1 MTHPGLMVVGTL
13 AILAVIPAL
22 AIQYRDFLDRAG
34 QRSVIGLTVLISAGS
49 LGAWLVISSFIPSVW
64 RSPLEPPTAAL
75 AAVAGFLASLTIRDT
90 TSRSLPAVVFSIGW
104 TTLVFAPIAII
115 VLFPTSVG
123 IPLTAGPLDLGG
135 ALPVQ
140 VAVGACALTVLTAG
154 RRGAATDRAH
164 ARQGWG
170 LWLLSGLVIW
180 AGWLLGF
187 VGLELTIDSVITP
200 RIIENSLIAPVFGII
215 GWLVAQRIVNRTTT
229 ANAAVAGMLSGIV
242 AISAGVAYF
251 TPLWSGITGSV
262 AGLAGALFVYG
273 RIRRTGRHAWFLVG
287 AHLVAASIGLLMVGI
302 FGLGLGLIYTGQTTL
317 FEVQFV
323 SIIAVVLWSG
333 LVSSVLWI
341 GVRRSTRHGSP
352 GALRLREPGTTGVE
366 HRPGASERP

>member
-1 MTHPGLMVVGTL
+1 M
-13 AILAVIPAL
+13 
-22 AIQYRDFLDRAG
+22 
-34 QRSVIGLTVLISAGS
+34 
-49 LGAWLVISSFIPSVW
+49 
-64 RSPLEPPTAAL
+64 
-75 AAVAGFLASLTIRDT
+75 
-90 TSRSLPAVVFSIGW
+90 
-104 TTLVFAPIAII
+104 
-115 VLFPTSVG
+115 
-123 IPLTAGPLDLGG
+123 
-135 ALPVQ
+135 
-140 VAVGACALTVLTAG
+140 
-154 RRGAATDRAH
+154 
-164 ARQGWG
+164 
-170 LWLLSGLVIW
+170 
-180 AGWLLGF
+180 
-187 VGLELTIDSVITP
+187 
-200 RIIENSLIAPVFGII
+200 
-215 GWLVAQRIVNRTTT
+215 
-229 ANAAVAGMLSGIV
+229 
-242 AISAGVAYF
+242 
-251 TPLWSGITGSV
+251 PLWSGITGSV